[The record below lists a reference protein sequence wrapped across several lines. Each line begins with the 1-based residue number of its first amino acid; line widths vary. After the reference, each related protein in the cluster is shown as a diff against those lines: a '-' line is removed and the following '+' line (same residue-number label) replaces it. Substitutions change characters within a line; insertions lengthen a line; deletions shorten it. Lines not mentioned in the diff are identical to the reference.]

1 MIDRT
6 ARTPATDTVRQIAA
20 NEASNIAPRRHAL
33 IATTINRGN
42 WTQAVSTTG
51 HETVSEAAAV
61 VSSQVGATGPT
72 SWLANTVRIVLH
84 ARGSGDVV
92 RKKLAMADRLPGPC
106 LSSLPMGTAHAAA
119 RTSTANVT
127 AHLMSR

>member
-6 ARTPATDTVRQIAA
+6 ARTPTMDTIRQRTA
-20 NEASNIAPRRHAL
+20 NDASNIAPRRDAL

-51 HETVSEAAAV
+51 HETVSEAATV
-61 VSSQVGATGPT
+61 VSVQVDMTGPT

-92 RKKLAMADRLPGPC
+92 RKKLAMAARLPGLC
-106 LSSLPMGTAHAAA
+106 FSS
-119 RTSTANVT
+119 
-127 AHLMSR
+127 